1 VALAALI
8 AAASVAA
15 RWWLTRQDTLG
26 RARPFPLL
34 SVIVLLAVAGTSGAV
49 VIRHERLE
57 SRLSGA
63 ASALI
68 GTPAEVECQTVGASM
83 VDAGGDLG
91 FVRWGPDGVPERRTL
106 IKRDVCSDLRAYL
119 ADPDGAVPLDRV
131 IAVHVLTHEAMH
143 MSGEKSEALTECKA
157 VQRNAAMARLLGASP
172 GSAAALAA
180 RYWTEV
186 YPRQTDAY
194 RTRDCAPGGP
204 LDERSPEA
212 PWNATP
218 NAASAPV

>member
-1 VALAALI
+1 MVRIVALAAL
-8 AAASVAA
+8 VAA
-15 RWWLTRQDTLG
+15 GGVAVRWWLTRQDTLG

-34 SVIVLLAVAGTSGAV
+34 SVIVLLAVAGTAGAV

-57 SRLSGA
+57 ARLSEA

-68 GTPAEVECQTVGASM
+68 GTSAKVECQTVGASM

-119 ADPDGAVPLDRV
+119 SEPDGSIPMEQV

-143 MSGEKSEALTECKA
+143 MAGERSEALTECRA
-157 VQRNAAMARLLGASP
+157 VQRNAAMARLLGASA
-172 GSAAALAA
+172 GSAAALSA
-180 RYWTEV
+180 RYWSEV
-186 YPRQTDAY
+186 YPRQTDPY

-204 LDERSPEA
+204 LDEGGSDA
-212 PWNATP
+212 PWN
-218 NAASAPV
+218 NA